1 MLKYKPD
8 EFRSLS
14 MGEFTLA
21 LEGYGMANGTYKGD
35 KLTWNDVLDAEEAL
49 LCR

>member
-1 MLKYKPD
+1 
-8 EFRSLS
+8 

-21 LEGYGMANGTYKGD
+21 LEGYGMTNGTYKGD